1 MFLIAGKDH
10 TSLEAQR
17 LRKPEWLKVKL
28 PHSKEY
34 KRVKGVLSSC
44 GLHSVCQE
52 ARCPNMT
59 ECFHGG
65 TATFL
70 ILGDVCTRSCAY
82 CNIRSGIPGLV
93 DHEEPERLA
102 DAVMKLG
109 LQYVVITSVTRDDL
123 PDGGAELFARCVE
136 SLRYRIPDC
145 KVEVLIPDFRGSKD
159 ALDRLI
165 RAGPDVINH
174 NMEVVRSLFTA
185 VRPQGNY
192 GTSLKLLQD
201 ISGRRPPVISKS
213 GFMIGLGETMDEI
226 LGLLADLSSVDCKR
240 VTIGQYQQPTRT
252 HWPVH
257 KYYHPDEFEELK
269 IRAGELGIRSVEAG
283 PLVRSSYHAAH
294 MK

>member
-1 MFLIAGKDH
+1 MSLIVGKDRE
-10 TSLEAQR
+10 SLETQR
-17 LRKPEWLKVKL
+17 MRKPGWLKVKL
-28 PHSKEY
+28 PHTKEF
-34 KRVKGVLSSC
+34 KRVKRILSSC
-44 GLHSVCQE
+44 SLHSVCQE

-59 ECFHGG
+59 ECFHAG

-82 CNIRSGIPGLV
+82 CNIGHGIPRPMDTG
-93 DHEEPERLA
+93 EPERLA

-109 LQYVVITSVTRDDL
+109 LRYVVITSVTRDDL
-123 PDGGAELFARCVE
+123 ADGGAELFARCVE
-136 SLRYRIPDC
+136 LVRTGNPDC
-145 KVEVLIPDFRGSKD
+145 TIEVLIPDFRGSTD

-165 RAGPDVINH
+165 EARPDVINH
-174 NMEVVRSLFTA
+174 NMEVVRSLFNE

-192 GTSLKLLQD
+192 DISLKLLRQLAD
-201 ISGRRPPVISKS
+201 RHASIISKS
-213 GFMIGLGETMDEI
+213 GFMIGLGETMDQI
-226 LGLLADLSSVDCKR
+226 LGLLADLSSVECGR

-269 IRAGELGIRSVEAG
+269 ARAGEMGLRSVEAG
-283 PLVRSSYHAAH
+283 PLVRSSYHAAL